1 MDWKNIDLDSHEVE
15 SNILDPYTLETLLL
29 EISCNIRKEDI
40 NRDSVMKQFE
50 TVLASKLEDARFI
63 MEHNLDNIVKKAR
76 KS

>member
-1 MDWKNIDLDSHEVE
+1 MDWTNVDLDSHEVE
-15 SNILDPYTLETLLL
+15 SNILDPYTLEALLL

-40 NRDSVMKQFE
+40 NRASVMKQFE